1 MEDVGYLCLMFAF
14 LGKKKYIL
22 YCDLT
27 LFLGNSQVKL
37 RLFYLFHIVEIKT
50 QFLTHSS

>member
-1 MEDVGYLCLMFAF
+1 MLATFALCLLFWE
-14 LGKKKYIL
+14 KKYIL
-22 YCDLT
+22 YFTFT